1 MAPGRPPTRSGKA
14 GLLSYA
20 TFLVAA
26 LTVAVLYGMARP
38 HQPASEEMSA
48 LADRFRFTRFELPAP
63 TEPVRKVRAVHP
75 SMQRIS
81 AWVSAMGAA
90 AALGDADGD
99 GLSNDLCHVEPRTD
113 QVSVMPVPG
122 TGRRYASFVLHPA
135 PLPYD
140 ATMAPMGCL
149 IADLNEDGATDFLVY
164 YWGRTPIAFLRKAG
178 GDVPAAA
185 RYAAVEIVATRER
198 WYSNAATLADLDG
211 DGHIDLVI
219 GNTYPDGSALLDAQA
234 SGVMVMPDT
243 KSRSFNGGRNRLLL
257 WAAGQSG
264 ERPSLRYVDASRAL
278 SDQIARGWTLAV
290 AAGDLDGDSLP
301 EIYFANDFGP
311 DALLHNRSTPGRLRF
326 EALRGEGGFNT
337 PKSFV
342 LGQDSYKGMGADLA
356 DLNGDGLMDI
366 YVSNIS
372 TPWGLQEGHFLW
384 LSSGHPERMRDG
396 IAPYVQRSGRLGL
409 DHSGW
414 GWDSRLDDFDNDGVA
429 EAVQATGFVKG
440 KVNRWPELQAL
451 GTANDALLTD
461 PRNWPKFQP
470 GSDISGHEPNAFFV
484 RDASGKYCDIAK
496 EIGLGQPMVTRGV
509 AIADVDGDGDLDFV
523 FANQWED
530 SYFYR
535 NDSPALGAYLALAL
549 RLPLDGR
556 ATPRVYSSLPNST
569 MPASVPAF
577 GAHATLILPDGRRM
591 SALVDGG
598 NGHSGKRAPN
608 LHFGLGAIPPDQP
621 LKLEVRWRD
630 RNGEQKRRSY
640 AIKPGWHTVLLG

>member
-1 MAPGRPPTRSGKA
+1 MAPGSPTPRSGIA
-14 GLLSYA
+14 GYLRYA
-20 TFLVAA
+20 ASLVAVA
-26 LTVAVLYGMARP
+26 TVAVLYGMAKP
-38 HQPASEEMSA
+38 HEPPAEEMST
-48 LADRFRFTRFELPAP
+48 LAERFRFTRFELPGPA
-63 TEPVRKVRAVHP
+63 TPVREARAVHP
-75 SMQRIS
+75 SMERIS

-99 GLSNDLCHVEPRTD
+99 GLPNDLCHVEPRTD
-113 QVSVMPVPG
+113 RVSVMPVPG
-122 TGRRYASFVLHPA
+122 TGQRYPSFALHPA

-140 ATMAPMGCL
+140 TTMAPMGCL
-149 IADLNEDGATDFLVY
+149 IADLNEDGAMDFLVY
-164 YWGRTPIAFLRKAG
+164 YWGRSPVAFLKKAG
-178 GDVPAAA
+178 SNAPAAA
-185 RYAAVEIVATRER
+185 GYAAQEVVAKRER

-211 DGHIDLVI
+211 DGHLDLLV
-219 GNTYPDGSALLDAQA
+219 GNTYPDDSALLDAQA

-257 WAAGQSG
+257 WAGAQSG
-264 ERPSLRYVDASRAL
+264 ERPSLRYADASRAL
-278 SDQIARGWTLAV
+278 SEKIARGWTLAV
-290 AAGDLDGDSLP
+290 AAGDLDGDGLP

-311 DALLHNRSTPGRLRF
+311 DSLLHNRSTPGKLRF
-326 EALRGEGGFNT
+326 EPLRGEGGFNT

-384 LSSGHPERMRDG
+384 LSSGQPERMRDG
-396 IAPYVQRSGRLGL
+396 VAPYVQGSGKLGL

-429 EAVQATGFVKG
+429 EAIQATGFVKG

-484 RDASGKYCDIAK
+484 RDASGKYCDIARQ
-496 EIGLGQPMVTRGV
+496 IGLGQPMVTRGV

-535 NDSPALGAYLALAL
+535 NDSPNPGAYLAVAL
-549 RLPLDGR
+549 RLPLQ
-556 ATPRVYSSLPNST
+556 AQSAARVVPGPPGPQLSASR
-569 MPASVPAF
+569 PAI
-577 GAHATLILPDGRRM
+577 GARATLILPDGRRM

-608 LHFGLGAIPPDQP
+608 LHFGLGALTADQP
-621 LKLEVRWRD
+621 LKLEVQWRD
-630 RNGEQKRRSY
+630 RDGKEMRRSFD
-640 AIKPGWHTVLLG
+640 IKPGWHTVLLA

>member
-1 MAPGRPPTRSGKA
+1 
-14 GLLSYA
+14 
-20 TFLVAA
+20 VAA
-26 LTVAVLYGMARP
+26 VLTVAALYGMARP
-38 HQPASEEMSA
+38 HQPPAEEMST
-48 LADRFRFTRFELPAP
+48 LAERFRFTRFELDHAA
-63 TEPVRKVRAVHP
+63 EPVREAREVHP

-99 GLSNDLCHVEPRTD
+99 GLPNDLCHVEPRTD
-113 QVSVMPVPG
+113 RVSVMPVPE
-122 TGRRYASFVLHPA
+122 TGRRYASFALHPA

-149 IADLNEDGATDFLVY
+149 IADLNEDGAMDFLVY
-164 YWGRTPIAFLRKAG
+164 YWGRTPVAFLRKSGA
-178 GDVPAAA
+178 DTPSTTS
-185 RYAAVEIVATRER
+185 YAAVEIVPTRER

-211 DGHIDLVI
+211 DGHADLVI
-219 GNTYPDGSALLDAQA
+219 GNTYPDDSALLDARA
-234 SGVMVMPDT
+234 SGVMIMPDT

-257 WAAGQSG
+257 WADGQSG
-264 ERPSLRYVDASRAL
+264 ERPSLRYVDASKAL
-278 SDQIARGWTLAV
+278 SEQIARGWTLAV
-290 AAGDLDGDSLP
+290 AAGDLDGDGLP

-311 DALLHNRSTPGRLRF
+311 DSLLHNRSTPGKLKF
-326 EALRGEGGFNT
+326 APLRGEGGFNT

-356 DLNGDGLMDI
+356 DLNGDGLMEI

-384 LSSGHPERMRDG
+384 LSDGRPERMRDG
-396 IAPYVQRSGRLGL
+396 IAPYVQGSGRLGL

-429 EAVQATGFVKG
+429 EAIQATGFVKG

-451 GTANDALLTD
+451 GTANDALLID

-535 NDSPALGAYLALAL
+535 NDSPNPGTYLALAL
-549 RLPLDGR
+549 RLPLDER
-556 ATPRVYSSLPNST
+556 APQQVYSGPPHAS
-569 MPASVPAF
+569 MPASVPAI
-577 GAHATLILPDGRRM
+577 GARATLILPDGRRM

-598 NGHSGKRAPN
+598 NGHSGKRAPS
-608 LHFGLGAIPPDQP
+608 LHFGLGKLPPDQA
-621 LKLEVRWRD
+621 LKLEVRWRGRD
-630 RNGEQKRRSY
+630 GEAKRRSY
-640 AIKPGWHTVLLG
+640 DIKPGWHTVLLG